1 VQRPPDDDEISES
14 GAPDLHRIVILVTE
28 AKAAARTLYELFPNQ
43 GVIETL
49 YRYLDEALAEVLR
62 ELA

>member
-1 VQRPPDDDEISES
+1 VQHPPDEEISES
-14 GAPDLHRIVILVTE
+14 NAPDLHRIVILVTE

-43 GVIETL
+43 AAIETL
-49 YRYLDEALAEVLR
+49 YRYLDDALSEVIS